1 MRVDIEVMCK
11 LKQKTC
17 HYYSEAVLV
26 RSGKVYREISSQVL
40 TFNWE
45 AGAASSSFLF
55 PRLEG
60 KWMVADFVP

>member
-1 MRVDIEVMCK
+1 MKTEAENLSLLFCSCSCK
-11 LKQKTC
+11 IG
-17 HYYSEAVLV
+17 E
-26 RSGKVYREISSQVL
+26 VYRERSSQVL

-55 PRLEG
+55 PRLES